1 MFWTRSRELTTVT
14 ESDSDSSI
22 DHTTNRGNK
31 LKKKSRFVSQGRI
44 GPSLDFAAY
53 KEVGFVVALER
64 NRPSNLSR
72 LDSDLTMPK
81 VAELAGYHRAILH
94 PNPPLIDDEG
104 YDLDSDDNEERVQ
117 EALASAREDNPYS
130 SIHLE
135 RKCSSMFECLKSG
148 SDAKQIQDSLRL

>member
-1 MFWTRSRELTTVT
+1 MR
-14 ESDSDSSI
+14 
-22 DHTTNRGNK
+22 
-31 LKKKSRFVSQGRI
+31 
-44 GPSLDFAAY
+44 
-53 KEVGFVVALER
+53 
-64 NRPSNLSR
+64 
-72 LDSDLTMPK
+72 K

-135 RKCSSMFECLKSG
+135 RKCSSMFECRKSG
-148 SDAKQIQDSLRL
+148 SDAKQNQDSLRL